1 MNEYL
6 IETNKNSYIAFDPI
20 SLRDTIVSR
29 LNQGQVFTDQNY
41 QGSNLAA
48 LIDVISYS
56 FSTLLFYLNKTS
68 SESMFS
74 EAQIYEN
81 MNRIVKLL
89 NYKPVGRL
97 TQNVS
102 FDISINSSLPSGN
115 YTVPRYSYLNI
126 GDIPYSI
133 NQDIAFSN
141 VETETGIATV
151 GEDVSQFTNNN
162 YLLYQGIFEEY
173 PTYTAIG
180 LENEVI
186 YLALSN
192 ETQIDHFNIFVYVK
206 PFNASKWEKW
216 NITTD
221 LFLHKS
227 NDLVYETRFNENKRY
242 EINFGDNINGKKL
255 NAGDQIAIYYLRINP
270 DAESLGAGAVNN
282 APLVLFRSTR
292 FDEILQDTTESYGSY
307 LNINNVNNISFTNQY
322 PSTNYVLEENVDSI
336 RKNAPQK
343 FRSQY
348 RLVTTTD
355 YESFLK
361 TNFSNI
367 LADVKML
374 NNDKYLNEYLKYL
387 YDIGL
392 NSPQLQNQVLFNQVK
407 FANSCN
413 FNNLYFYGVPQ
424 SDLQEYLTPA
434 QKELIL
440 NSLQESKTLTTQ
452 IVPMDPVYINLAFYI
467 QAPNQAPNT
476 EDIFNTKLLIIK
488 NSNTRRADSALQAD
502 VANVIRQTFNRKNS
516 KLGQTINLYQ
526 LAADILQIEGVHK
539 IQTYRQDYQ
548 IYVDGISLLAWNSIY
563 NNQDIYT
570 FTQNLPL
577 ESFKYPIFNDI
588 DNLEAYIQI
597 ESLSPSIKAVEF

>member
-1 MNEYL
+1 MSEYL

-29 LNQGQVFTDQNY
+29 LNQGQIFTDQNY

-97 TQNVS
+97 TQNAS
-102 FDISINSSLPSGN
+102 FDISINSTLPPGN
-115 YTVPRYSYLNI
+115 YSVPRYSYLNV
-126 GDIPYSI
+126 GDVPYSI
-133 NQDIAFSN
+133 NQDISFSN
-141 VETETGIATV
+141 TTTETGPTTV
-151 GEDVSQFTNNN
+151 GEENTQFTNNN
-162 YLLYQGIFEEY
+162 YLIYQGIFEEY

-180 LENEVI
+180 LENEVV

-206 PFNASKWEKW
+206 QLNASKWEKW
-216 NITTD
+216 NFTTD
-221 LFLHKS
+221 LFLYRS
-227 NDLVYETRFNENKRY
+227 NDLAYETRFNENKRY
-242 EINFGDNINGKKL
+242 EVSFGDGINGKKL
-255 NAGDQIAIYYLRINP
+255 NKGDQVAIYYLRINP
-270 DAESLGAGAVNN
+270 NAEPLGANAINN
-282 APLVLFRSTR
+282 APLVAFNSTR
-292 FDEILQDTTESYGSY
+292 FNQILQDTSESYGTY
-307 LNINNVNNISFTNQY
+307 LGSSNINNISLTNQY
-322 PSTNYVLEENVDSI
+322 PSTSYVQEENVDNI
-336 RKNAPQK
+336 RKNAPQR

-348 RLVTTTD
+348 RLITTTD

-361 TNFSNI
+361 TNFGNV
-367 LADVKML
+367 LADVKIL
-374 NNDKYLNEYLKYL
+374 DNDTYLNQHLKYL

-440 NSLQESKTLTTQ
+440 NNLQESKTLTTQ

-467 QAPNQAPNT
+467 QAPNQPPNI
-476 EDIFNTKLLIIK
+476 EDIYSTKLLIIK
-488 NSNTRRADSALQAD
+488 EPNTRRANSAIQSD
-502 VANVIRQTFNRKNS
+502 VANTIRQTFNRKNS

-526 LAADILQIEGVHK
+526 LASDILQVDGVYK

-563 NNQDIYT
+563 GNQDVYT

-577 ESFKYPIFNDI
+577 EPFKYPIFNDAS
-588 DNLEAYIQI
+588 NLEAYIQI
-597 ESLSPSIKAVEF
+597 ESLSPSIKAAEF